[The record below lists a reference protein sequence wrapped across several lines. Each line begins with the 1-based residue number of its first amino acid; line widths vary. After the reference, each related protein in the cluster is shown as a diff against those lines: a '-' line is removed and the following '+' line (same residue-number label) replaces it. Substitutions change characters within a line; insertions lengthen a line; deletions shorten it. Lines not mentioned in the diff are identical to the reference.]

1 MDAQL
6 LQSFAATLIS
16 MLETTQAKVRSG
28 MDEMAGEDALPPDIA
43 DRAAMESERNF
54 ALLMRER
61 DRQALAGIRDAL
73 ARIEAG
79 EYGICEECGEDIAV
93 ARLAAQPM
101 ATLCVHCQSLR
112 EDEIRLRGSAAASG
126 FAQA

>member
-1 MDAQL
+1 MDATK
-6 LQSFAATLIS
+6 LQSLSATLAEQ
-16 MLETTQAKVRSG
+16 MERTQAKMRTH
-28 MDEMAGEDALPPDIA
+28 MDDMAGEETLPPDIA

-61 DRQALAGIRDAL
+61 DRQALAGIREAL

-79 EYGICEECGEDIAV
+79 EYGVCEECGEDISE
-93 ARLAAQPM
+93 ARLVAQPM

-112 EDEIRLRGSAAASG
+112 EEDLRVRAGAASG
-126 FAQA
+126 FVQA

>member
-1 MDAQL
+1 MDATK
-6 LQSFAATLIS
+6 LQSLSATLAEL
-16 MLETTQAKVRSG
+16 MERTQAKMRTD
-28 MDEMAGEDALPPDIA
+28 MDDMAGEESLPPDIA

-61 DRQALAGIRDAL
+61 DRQALAGIREAL

-79 EYGICEECGEDIAV
+79 EYGVCEECGEDISE
-93 ARLAAQPM
+93 ARLVAQPM

-112 EDEIRLRGSAAASG
+112 EEDLRVRAGAASG
-126 FAQA
+126 FVQA